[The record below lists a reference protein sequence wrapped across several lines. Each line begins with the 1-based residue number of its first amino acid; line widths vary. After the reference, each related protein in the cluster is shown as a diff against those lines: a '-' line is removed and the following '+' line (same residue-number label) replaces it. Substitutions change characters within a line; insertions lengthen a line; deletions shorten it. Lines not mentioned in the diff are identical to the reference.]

1 MNGGLEKLLR
11 NHPAL
16 WRGRDTFSSAMT
28 GIKTGFTQLDDI
40 LPWGGWPPN
49 ALVEVVT
56 LQWGI
61 GELQLLLPAMA
72 RLSRQGRWVIW
83 IAPPYMPYASALTQG
98 GVDLNRTCIV
108 PLENPSED
116 VQWSM
121 EKALRTD
128 ACCMALAWPRK
139 LANHS
144 IRRLQL
150 AAETGSSLG
159 IVFRRADTG
168 ASPAALRVFLSPE
181 NGGLKVRILKVRSGY
196 RRDAV
201 HLSL

>member
-1 MNGGLEKLLR
+1 MNGELEKLLH
-11 NHPAL
+11 NNPSL
-16 WRGRDTFSSAMT
+16 WRGRDTVASAMT

-40 LPWGGWPPN
+40 LPWGGWPSN
-49 ALVEVVT
+49 ALVEVVAP
-56 LQWGI
+56 QWGI

-83 IAPPYMPYASALTQG
+83 LAPPYLPYVSALIQG

-108 PLENPSED
+108 PPENSNED

-121 EKALRTD
+121 EKTLRTD
-128 ACCMALAWPRK
+128 ACCMALAWPGK

-159 IVFRRADTG
+159 VIFRHTD
-168 ASPAALRVFLSPE
+168 ASASAAALRVLLSPE
-181 NGGLKVRILKVRSGY
+181 NGGLKVRILKVRGGH